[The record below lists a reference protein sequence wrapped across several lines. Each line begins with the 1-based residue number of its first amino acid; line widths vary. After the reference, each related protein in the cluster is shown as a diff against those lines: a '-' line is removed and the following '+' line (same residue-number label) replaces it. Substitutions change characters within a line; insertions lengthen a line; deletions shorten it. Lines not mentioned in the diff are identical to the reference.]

1 MKSELVRK
9 KGTMKA
15 EKGSR
20 GRDRCSKAEEE
31 ENLYFR
37 KEGLLGGESAQEG

>member
-1 MKSELVRK
+1 ML
-9 KGTMKA
+9 KGTRGVVDDKVRTGEEEREMKA

-31 ENLYFR
+31 ENSR
-37 KEGLLGGESAQEG
+37 